1 MGRSWKSAF
10 VVEVREHKETT
21 ILPDLYI
28 SNPFWADFNGMKLRV
43 LIFPANITFA
53 PQFET
58 SMKTDKN
65 TVIGFVLLGILFF
78 LYFWYSNKQQTALVE
93 MKKRQEDSIARVN
106 AAKLPV
112 VDSATLQLDSL
123 KRDSLSKVV
132 MAGDFTAAAI
142 GTESLLTLENSV
154 MKITFTNKGGQV
166 KGIELKK
173 YSKADSTPVVLSDKN
188 KLGYTINTGANQSAN
203 TNELF
208 FTAAEPVKKA
218 DGSQVV
224 NFTLS
229 SANGQ
234 QISHQY
240 IIYPDAYMIDW
251 NVSLTGADKLLSQ
264 GALNMKWNLET
275 TQLERSAEYERQ
287 MSNICFS
294 EDNEFDYISV
304 NTEKQFEKPVQWVS
318 VVQQFFNHTLI
329 AKNNFNT
336 GDVKWQRKTD
346 TTNSLATTETNLQMK
361 LPVAAAV
368 TVPFQLYYGPSDYAI
383 LKKQAPEMDRIVNLG
398 RDMYSFVRPIN
409 KYIIM
414 PVFDFFAGFVTN
426 YGWVVLLLT
435 LFIRLVTSPLTYSSY
450 LSGAKMKALRPEL
463 DTMREKFGDDKQGF
477 AMEQMK
483 LFREAGVN
491 PLGGCIPALLQ
502 IPIFFALYSFFNA
515 NIELRGQSFLWS
527 DDLSSYDVI
536 ATLPFSIPLG
546 FGDHI
551 SLFTITAVIT
561 SFLIS
566 IYNMSMTP
574 TQDNPM
580 LKYMPYIFPFILLF
594 IFNRLP
600 SALTW
605 YYTVSNLVTLGLQ
618 FVIQNYIINHDLI
631 LAKIEE
637 KRKAPKKKSKWQERY
652 EQMMESQKKLQ
663 DLKEKNQKRNK

>member
-1 MGRSWKSAF
+1 
-10 VVEVREHKETT
+10 
-21 ILPDLYI
+21 
-28 SNPFWADFNGMKLRV
+28 
-43 LIFPANITFA
+43 
-53 PQFET
+53 
-58 SMKTDKN
+58 MKTDKN

-78 LYFWYSNKQQTALVE
+78 LYFWYSNKQQSAILE
-93 MKKRQEDSIARVN
+93 IKKKQEDSLARAN
-106 AAKLPV
+106 AAKRPI
-112 VDSATLQLDSL
+112 VDSATMQLDSL
-123 KRDSLSKVV
+123 KRDSVSRAA
-132 MAGDFTAAAI
+132 MAGDFTTAAI
-142 GTESLLTLENSV
+142 GTESLITVENNL
-154 MKITFTNKGGQV
+154 MKIVFTNKGGQV
-166 KGIELKK
+166 KSVQLKK
-173 YSKADSTPVVLSDKN
+173 YHKPDSSAVVLTDKAN
-188 KLGYTINTGANQSAN
+188 LGYTINTGANQSAS
-203 TNELF
+203 TTDLF
-208 FTAAEPVKKA
+208 FTGAEPVKKT
-218 DGSQVV
+218 DGSQVIT
-224 NFTLS
+224 FTLS
-229 SANGQ
+229 ASNGQ
-234 QISHQY
+234 QVVHQY
-240 IIYPDAYMIDW
+240 TVLPDAYMIDW

-264 GALNMKWNLET
+264 GLLNMKWNIQT
-275 TQLERSAEYERQ
+275 SQLERSAEYERQ

-294 EDNEFDYISV
+294 EGNEFDYISA
-304 NTEKQFEKPVQWVS
+304 NNEKKFEESVQWVS
-318 VVQQFFNHTLI
+318 VVQQFFNSTLI
-329 AKNNFNT
+329 AKNGFNN
-336 GDVKWQRKTD
+336 GQVNWQRKTD
-346 TTNSLATTETNLQMK
+346 STHALATAETNLQMK
-361 LPVAAAV
+361 LPVAASVNA
-368 TVPFQLYYGPSDYAI
+368 PFQLYFGPSDYEI

-426 YGWVVLLLT
+426 FGWVVLLLT

-463 DTMREKFGDDKQGF
+463 DSMRAKFGDDKQGF

-515 NIELRGQSFLWS
+515 NISLRGQSFLWS

-551 SLFTITAVIT
+551 SLFTITAVVT

-580 LKYMPYIFPFILLF
+580 LKYMPYIFPFMLLF

-618 FVIQNYIINHDLI
+618 FVIQNYIINHDQI
-631 LAKIEE
+631 LAKIDE

-663 DLKEKNQKRNK
+663 DMKDKNQKRNK

>member
-1 MGRSWKSAF
+1 
-10 VVEVREHKETT
+10 
-21 ILPDLYI
+21 
-28 SNPFWADFNGMKLRV
+28 
-43 LIFPANITFA
+43 
-53 PQFET
+53 
-58 SMKTDKN
+58 MKTDKN
-65 TVIGFVLLGILFF
+65 TVIGFVLLGVLFF
-78 LYFWYSNKQQTALVE
+78 LYFWYSNKQQSAILE
-93 MKKRQEDSIARVN
+93 IKKKQEDSLALVN
-106 AAKLPV
+106 AAKRPV
-112 VDSATLQLDSL
+112 VDSATMQLDSL
-123 KRDSLSKVV
+123 KRDSASRAAL
-132 MAGDFTAAAI
+132 AGDFTTAAI
-142 GTESLLTLENSV
+142 GAESLVSVENKL
-154 MKITFTNKGGQV
+154 MKVTFTNKGGQV
-166 KGIELKK
+166 KSVELKNYTK
-173 YSKADSTPVVLSDKN
+173 PDSSAVLLSDKAN
-188 KLGYTINTGANQSAN
+188 LGYTINTGANQSAI
-203 TNELF
+203 TTDLF
-208 FTAAEPVKKA
+208 FTAAAPVRKA

-224 NFTLS
+224 TFTLS
-229 SANGQ
+229 ASNGQ
-234 QISHQY
+234 QVVHQY
-240 IIYPDAYMIDW
+240 IILPDAYMIDW

-264 GALNMKWNLET
+264 GLLNMKWNIET
-275 TQLERSAEYERQ
+275 SQLERSAEYERQ

-294 EDNEFDYISV
+294 ENKEFDYISA
-304 NTEKQFEKPVQWVS
+304 NNEKKFEESVQWVS
-318 VVQQFFNHTLI
+318 VVQQFFNSTVI
-329 AKNNFNT
+329 AKNGFTNGQVN
-336 GDVKWQRKTD
+336 WQRKTD
-346 TTNSLATTETNLQMK
+346 SSHSLATAETNLQMK
-361 LPVAAAV
+361 LPVAASVSA
-368 TVPFQLYYGPSDYAI
+368 PFQLYYGPSDYEI

-426 YGWVVLLLT
+426 FGWVVLLLT

-463 DTMREKFGDDKQGF
+463 DILKGKFGDDKQGF

-515 NIELRGQSFLWS
+515 NISLRGQSFLWS

-551 SLFTITAVIT
+551 SLFTITAVVT

-580 LKYMPYIFPFILLF
+580 LKYMPYIFPFMLLF

-618 FVIQNYIINHDLI
+618 FVIQNYIINHDQI
-631 LAKIEE
+631 LAKIDE

>member
-1 MGRSWKSAF
+1 
-10 VVEVREHKETT
+10 
-21 ILPDLYI
+21 
-28 SNPFWADFNGMKLRV
+28 
-43 LIFPANITFA
+43 
-53 PQFET
+53 
-58 SMKTDKN
+58 MKTDKN
-65 TVIGFVLLGILFF
+65 TVIGFVLLGVLFF
-78 LYFWYSNKQQTALVE
+78 LYFWYSNKQQSAILE
-93 MKKRQEDSIARVN
+93 IKKKQEDSLALVN
-106 AAKLPV
+106 AAKRPV
-112 VDSATLQLDSL
+112 VDSATMQLDSL
-123 KRDSLSKVV
+123 KRDSASRAAL
-132 MAGDFTAAAI
+132 AGDFTTAAI
-142 GTESLLTLENSV
+142 GAESLVSVENKL
-154 MKITFTNKGGQV
+154 MKVTFTNKGGQV
-166 KGIELKK
+166 KSVELKNYK
-173 YSKADSTPVVLSDKN
+173 KPDSSAVLLSDKAN
-188 KLGYTINTGANQSAN
+188 LGYTINTGANQSAN
-203 TNELF
+203 TTDLF

-224 NFTLS
+224 IFTLS
-229 SANGQ
+229 ASNGQ
-234 QISHQY
+234 QVVHQY
-240 IIYPDAYMIDW
+240 TILPEAYMIDW

-264 GALNMKWNLET
+264 GLLNMKWNIET
-275 TQLERSAEYERQ
+275 SQLERSAEYERQ

-294 EDNEFDYISV
+294 ENNEFDYISA
-304 NTEKQFEKPVQWVS
+304 NNEKKFEESVQWVS
-318 VVQQFFNHTLI
+318 VVQQFFNSTVI
-329 AKNNFNT
+329 AKNGFTT
-336 GDVKWQRKTD
+336 GQVNWQRKTD
-346 TTNSLATTETNLQMK
+346 STNSLATTETNLQMK
-361 LPVAAAV
+361 LPVAASV
-368 TVPFQLYYGPSDYAI
+368 TAPFQLYYGPSDYEI

-426 YGWVVLLLT
+426 FGWVVLLLT

-463 DTMREKFGDDKQGF
+463 DILKGKFGDDKQGF

-515 NIELRGQSFLWS
+515 NISLRGQSFLWS

-551 SLFTITAVIT
+551 SLFTITAVVT

-580 LKYMPYIFPFILLF
+580 LKYMPYIFPFMLLF

-618 FVIQNYIINHDLI
+618 FVIQNYIINHDQI
-631 LAKIEE
+631 LAKIDE

-663 DLKEKNQKRNK
+663 DLKDKNQKRNK